1 MPVTARSKRRPG
13 RRVVS
18 DMQLG
23 FTSQEQQ
30 DHVER
35 NQPFVEEK
43 LDEPVLAWS
52 LFYRTGGWGALAAS
66 HSSPLAAS
74 AIRLVGKKR
83 DGGLPAL
90 CPRRHAF
97 EDPRVCVQAEAIGS
111 PHPRAR
117 RVGSRAIRVSCR
129 ETAPTMRLEIEAP
142 ADGERWPATRARQR
156 SPTHPPARWA
166 SRPRL
171 HDGSTRDAA
180 AGSGGITPGSPSG
193 WASSPPPSRWA
204 PSSSRSSRGRW
215 LHSRSALPSSR
226 L

>member
-30 DHVER
+30 DYVER

-111 PHPRAR
+111 PHPRRAR

-142 ADGERWPATRARQR
+142 ADGESVVCDT
-156 SPTHPPARWA
+156 
-166 SRPRL
+166 
-171 HDGSTRDAA
+171 GKAA
-180 AGSGGITPGSPSG
+180 ITNRFPG
-193 WASSPPPSRWA
+193 
-204 PSSSRSSRGRW
+204 
-215 LHSRSALPSSR
+215 ALGVQAEAA
-226 L
+226 